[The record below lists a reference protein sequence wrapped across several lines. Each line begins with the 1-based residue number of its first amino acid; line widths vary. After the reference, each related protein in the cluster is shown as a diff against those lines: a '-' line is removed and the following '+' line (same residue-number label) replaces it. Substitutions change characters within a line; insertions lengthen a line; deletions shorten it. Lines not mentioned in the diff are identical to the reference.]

1 VRPGR
6 AQLSPAAW
14 AAVERFDLSDVLEA
28 MPSALPYGRRRL
40 VAIARSVAAQPDVI
54 LLDEPAAGLSAPE
67 RVELGD
73 LVREMAREWN
83 MAVLLVEHDVDMVMR
98 VCDRITVLEFGRVI
112 AQGPPEAVRND
123 AEVRRAFLGE
133 EVPS

>member
-1 VRPGR
+1 
-6 AQLSPAAW
+6 
-14 AAVERFDLSDVLEA
+14 
-28 MPSALPYGRRRL
+28 
-40 VAIARSVAAQPDVI
+40 
-54 LLDEPAAGLSAPE
+54 
-67 RVELGD
+67 
-73 LVREMAREWN
+73 MAREWN

-133 EVPS
+133 EVAS

>member
-1 VRPGR
+1 
-6 AQLSPAAW
+6 
-14 AAVERFDLSDVLEA
+14 VERFELADVLDA
-28 MPSALPYGRRRL
+28 MPCALPYGRRRL

-112 AQGPPEAVRND
+112 AQGQPEEVRND

-133 EVPS
+133 EVRS